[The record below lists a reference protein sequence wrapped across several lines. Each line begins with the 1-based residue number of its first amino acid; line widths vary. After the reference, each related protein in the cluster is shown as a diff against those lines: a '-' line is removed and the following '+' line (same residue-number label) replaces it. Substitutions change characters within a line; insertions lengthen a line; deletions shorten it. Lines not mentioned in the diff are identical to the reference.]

1 MKKAII
7 FLNGDCPRKN
17 EIKNEELTESLKICA
32 DGAYR
37 YVKEICV
44 PDVVLG
50 DFDSI
55 GAEKIDKSCKIIRFC
70 PEKDYTDGHLAV
82 QFALDEGERL

>member
-17 EIKNEELTESLKICA
+17 EIKNEELIESLKICA

-55 GAEKIDKSCKIIRFC
+55 GAEKIDKSCKKQRIA
-70 PEKDYTDGHLAV
+70 HLCFLVYA
-82 QFALDEGERL
+82 FFLYSEGEIPFVF

>member
-7 FLNGDCPRKN
+7 FLNGDRPRKN

-50 DFDSI
+50 
-55 GAEKIDKSCKIIRFC
+55 RF
-70 PEKDYTDGHLAV
+70 
-82 QFALDEGERL
+82 